1 MMLWLV
7 CVISLWLLFVA
18 IARRTHPQ
26 LAAGVVVPLAWLAPV
41 WIQWTLFE
49 STGDTI
55 VGTGIDVKLGTTI
68 AVLVSYLFSKRST
81 YPFRLVPCDCAMIGL
96 ICVHGMSDLYY
107 QGLQPIVLGRM
118 YAEWW
123 APYVVGRIAF
133 QYRADI
139 SRFWPWIAAVA
150 IVLGFMSALEMGLG
164 SSWYE
169 ELFGARP
176 KEGRPGFAM
185 RWELRRAYGPTLNP
199 IYFGCLQLLL
209 LAWTMY
215 AALRAISSQASLA
228 WLIAPVISCV
238 GIVCTGSRAP
248 MLGMALTIP
257 ALLYFRFP
265 QFRWGLLAIA
275 LVGSLIVVSQREVLI
290 ESLERWS
297 GEDRHYREDVRVV
310 VGDGESKQY
319 STTRYRLLLLDV
331 YKIAFKRAGL
341 LGFGTEAVTGFPIH
355 VPVGP
360 QEVETLHKLR
370 MIDNTYLLITLRFG
384 YLGLFCFASAAILA
398 IWQLSVV
405 SVPLRHENIGLLM
418 ATLASS
424 LLATL
429 PVLFTVWMPQDYGF
443 ILLWSWGASSGMYLA
458 DRMGTFNEAPPRESR
473 VE

>member
-1 MMLWLV
+1 
-7 CVISLWLLFVA
+7 
-18 IARRTHPQ
+18 
-26 LAAGVVVPLAWLAPV
+26 VVVPLAWLAPV

-68 AVLVSYLFSKRST
+68 AVLVSYLFFKRST
-81 YPFRLVPCDCAMIGL
+81 YPIRLVPCDFAMIGL

-139 SRFWPWIAAVA
+139 SRFWPLIAGVA
-150 IVLGFMSALEMGLG
+150 IMLACMSALEMGLG

-176 KEGRPGFAM
+176 TEGRLEIAM
-185 RWELRRAYGPTLNP
+185 RWKLRRAYGPTLNP

-209 LAWTMY
+209 MAWTMY
-215 AALRAISSQASLA
+215 AALRAISNQASLA

-248 MLGMALTIP
+248 MLGMVITIP
-257 ALLYFRFP
+257 ALLYFRVP

-290 ESLERWS
+290 KGLEQWS
-297 GEDRHYREDVRVV
+297 GEDRYVHKRVD
-310 VGDGESKQY
+310 VGDGESKEY

-331 YKIAFKRAGL
+331 YKIAFQRAGL

-360 QEVETLHKLR
+360 REVETLHKLR

-384 YLGLFCFASAAILA
+384 YLGLLCFASAAILA
-398 IWQLSVV
+398 VWQLSVI
-405 SVPLRHENIGLLM
+405 SVPLRHENIGLLT

-424 LLATL
+424 LLAIL

-443 ILLWSWGASSGMYLA
+443 ILIWSWGASSGMYLA
-458 DRMGTFNEAPPRESR
+458 HRLGSFNEAPPRESR